1 MTRLRSKF
9 SMFEKCRSIEI
20 SRIYTISLTKISTSR
35 VCALH
40 HRLNY
45 SVEAKTGIRN
55 SLINCWFVKFFIN
68 YHRIAKAGFIF
79 WITCS
84 PVWLSPNHLIHIS
97 SSCINNTWLWN
108 STMAITILLNYLILF
123 RLSFSHYILLISS
136 WLRCCWSCYNSNKTL
151 SLINISCSLIL
162 SCLLIYYLIMNIL
175 SYVFSSKILL
185 ILINLTIW
193 LYKMLEMKLIRL
205 T

>member
-1 MTRLRSKF
+1 MSRLRSKF

-84 PVWLSPNHLIHIS
+84 PVWYSTNHLIS
-97 SSCINNTWLWN
+97 
-108 STMAITILLNYLILF
+108 
-123 RLSFSHYILLISS
+123 
-136 WLRCCWSCYNSNKTL
+136 
-151 SLINISCSLIL
+151 ISCSLIYIYRL
-162 SCLLIYYLIMNIL
+162 WNSSVTTTCAWVNSILFSFLFLYWVLRATLI
-175 SYVFSSKILL
+175 
-185 ILINLTIW
+185 
-193 LYKMLEMKLIRL
+193 
-205 T
+205 